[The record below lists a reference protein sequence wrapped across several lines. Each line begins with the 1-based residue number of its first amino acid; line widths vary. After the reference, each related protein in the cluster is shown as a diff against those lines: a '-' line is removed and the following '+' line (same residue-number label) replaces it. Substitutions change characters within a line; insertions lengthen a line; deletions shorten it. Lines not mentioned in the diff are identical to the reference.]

1 MLAFLYLP
9 AMVFRIYGETIAMIF
24 VNKHRKA
31 IFYVLV
37 GVIFLSILA
46 YNIFTPFLSDDL
58 TFTYDV
64 RKANN
69 IWDLFVQQWGDY
81 NGHNGRFVGQ
91 LCIRFSL
98 YFGIGFFNVMNSI
111 MFTALVL
118 IIYGHVSKKR
128 AYSISTLLL
137 SFSFLWTFSVNFGQ
151 TMLWT
156 AGACNYLW
164 GSVFIFGF
172 LLVFRRQLDGYDSN
186 LREKNILV
194 AAGMLIFA
202 VIAGWCSE
210 NTSGGALLFV
220 LIMLVNY
227 LVDMPK
233 GKRNI
238 PLFSITSVI
247 GLGFGLV
254 MMILSPGNAQRSE
267 LSVGLENYDGVLKYF
282 SHIYK
287 VTVSIKNLF
296 WPLLVIITITLVM
309 LALDGHLKKFKDFRK
324 SIIIQFLFVAIATSY
339 ALILVTLPP
348 DRAFFGAGVLLIMTS
363 VEAINMLN
371 EHDRLNKI
379 IRFGLVSVLCLFFF
393 FDYFENLVNLAR
405 INREENSRISMI
417 EEAISKGENSVIIP
431 NYHPEFNNRFT
442 TAYDAQTN
450 EDPDFW
456 INHYYEEYTGIDEV
470 IALPYEEWEERFGK
484 WE

>member
-1 MLAFLYLP
+1 
-9 AMVFRIYGETIAMIF
+9 MIF
-24 VNKHRKA
+24 VNKHRRA

-128 AYSISTLLL
+128 NYSISTLLL
-137 SFSFLWTFSVNFGQ
+137 SVSFLWTFSVNFGQ

-156 AGACNYLW
+156 SGACNYLW

-172 LLVFRRQLDGYDSN
+172 LLTVRKIFEHYAEHNKDKKVIISL
-186 LREKNILV
+186 
-194 AAGMLIFA
+194 GMLIFG

-210 NTSGGALLFV
+210 NTSGGALLM
-220 LIMLVNY
+220 LIILSVNY
-227 LVDMPK
+227 FIDAPK
-233 GKRNI
+233 EKKKI
-238 PLFSITSVI
+238 HMFSILGAV
-247 GLGFGLV
+247 GLIFGLV
-254 MMILSPGNAQRSE
+254 MMVMSPGNAQRAE
-267 LSVGLENYDGVLKYF
+267 LSAGMEKHEGVTQIL
-282 SHIYK
+282 SHVYK
-287 VTVSIKNLF
+287 VTVSFKNLF
-296 WPLLVIITITLVM
+296 LPLIVIMTITFVILI
-309 LALDGHLKKFKDFRK
+309 LEGHFREFK
-324 SIIIQFLFVAIATSY
+324 IIRNSSMIQFVLVAIATSY
-339 ALILVTLPP
+339 ALILVILPP
-348 DRAFFGAGVLLIMTS
+348 DRAFFGAGVFLIMA
-363 VEAINMLN
+363 AIEGLN
-371 EHDRLNKI
+371 QISDHDKLNKVI
-379 IRFGLVSVLCLFFF
+379 KYGLISILCVLMFFE
-393 FDYFENLVNLAR
+393 YFENLVNLAR

-417 EEAISKGENSVIIP
+417 EEAVSKGENSVIIP